1 MANRKGKVCRFIPYQ
16 KEEKPKDDLEK
27 EKVRL
32 DIEILRSIR
41 YKFKDDSELKSH
53 FDKIIGKLIKSIRK

>member
-41 YKFKDDSELKSH
+41 YKFKGDSELRFH
-53 FDKIIGKLIKSIRK
+53 FDKIITKLINGVKK